1 MSDNKYR
8 TIPSWIDD
16 FVNSLKKGTTKVAD
30 GPGSSSPSSSSVG
43 GPSTSVGGPSMSG
56 GQDAVSTPGAS
67 PMGGQPS
74 DNGFGAPSPSH
85 GEANPNSQA
94 PGTEININ
102 DLETITWNDE
112 TYKVLFDKENNS
124 AAIINGFGNVVTTL
138 PNTMTIDEVNK
149 QLNAR
154 QIVVSSL
161 NKQAEEMQ
169 DEISKAFAHIED
181 EDGNTVSTVEIT
193 YDEPD
198 IDEMEEDDT
207 DKVVS
212 SEKIASLVET
222 KVQEYINNNIDEIL
236 LNSKIQQYINDK
248 VSRMVTAKLEA
259 EKLRKIAEAAEE
271 EELLDEDE
279 DFEEADDLDNIEK
292 PEDDIAEEEVE
303 EEPLD
308 EDKVEDHADEE
319 QEDKPMIED
328 MRSCPVQYE
337 ECDVHVDAVPATDG
351 SFDYSNPVE
360 LMGKWRE
367 IFKEGTCPDC
377 SCGLEKCTDC
387 EDKVEIQCSACKS
400 KFYVDKNN
408 EKIYKL

>member
-43 GPSTSVGGPSMSG
+43 GPSTSIGGPSMSG
-56 GQDAVSTPGAS
+56 GQDAAGTPGAS
-67 PMGGQPS
+67 PMGQPS

-207 DKVVS
+207 DKIVS

-222 KVQEYINNNIDEIL
+222 KVQEYINDNIDEIL
-236 LNSKIQQYINDK
+236 SNSKIQQYINDK

-271 EELLDEDE
+271 ELLDEDE

-292 PEDDIAEEEVE
+292 PEDDIVEEEVE

-308 EDKVEDHADEE
+308 EDKEEDHVDEE

-367 IFKEGTCPDC
+367 IFKEGICPDC

-400 KFYVDKNN
+400 KFYVDKNS

>member
-207 DKVVS
+207 DKIVN

-222 KVQEYINNNIDEIL
+222 KVQEYINDNIDEIL
-236 LNSKIQQYINDK
+236 LNSKIQQYINDR
-248 VSRMVTAKLEA
+248 VSKMVTAKLEA
-259 EKLRKIAEAAEE
+259 EKLRKIAEAAE

-292 PEDDIAEEEVE
+292 LEDDIVEEEVE

-308 EDKVEDHADEE
+308 EDKEEDHVDEE
-319 QEDKPMIED
+319 QEDKPIIED

-367 IFKEGTCPDC
+367 IFKEGICPDC

-400 KFYVDKNN
+400 KFYVDKNS

>member
-56 GQDAVSTPGAS
+56 GQDAVSTPGTS

-169 DEISKAFAHIED
+169 DEISKAFAYIED

-198 IDEMEEDDT
+198 IDEMKEDDT

-222 KVQEYINNNIDEIL
+222 KVQEYINDNIDEIL
-236 LNSKIQQYINDK
+236 LNSKIQQYINDR
-248 VSRMVTAKLEA
+248 VSKMVTAKLEA
-259 EKLRKIAEAAEE
+259 EKLRKIAEAAE

-292 PEDDIAEEEVE
+292 PEDDIVEEEVE

-308 EDKVEDHADEE
+308 EDKEEDHVDEE

-367 IFKEGTCPDC
+367 IFKEGICPDC

>member
-67 PMGGQPS
+67 PMSGQPS

-222 KVQEYINNNIDEIL
+222 KVQEYINDNIDEIL

-279 DFEEADDLDNIEK
+279 DFEEADDLNNIEK
-292 PEDDIAEEEVE
+292 PEDDIVEEEVE

-308 EDKVEDHADEE
+308 EDKEEDHVDEE

>member
-43 GPSTSVGGPSMSG
+43 GPSTSIGGPSMSG

-67 PMGGQPS
+67 PIGGQPS

-222 KVQEYINNNIDEIL
+222 KVQEYINDNIDEIL
-236 LNSKIQQYINDK
+236 LNSKIQQYINDR
-248 VSRMVTAKLEA
+248 VSKMVTAKLEA
-259 EKLRKIAEAAEE
+259 EKLRKIAEAAE

-292 PEDDIAEEEVE
+292 PEDDIVEEVE

-308 EDKVEDHADEE
+308 EDKEEDHADEE

-400 KFYVDKNN
+400 KFYVNKNN

>member
-67 PMGGQPS
+67 PMSGQPS
-74 DNGFGAPSPSH
+74 DNGFGTPSPSH

-222 KVQEYINNNIDEIL
+222 KVQEYINDNIDEIL

-292 PEDDIAEEEVE
+292 PEDDIVEEEVE

-308 EDKVEDHADEE
+308 EDKEEDHVDEE

>member
-207 DKVVS
+207 DKVVN

-222 KVQEYINNNIDEIL
+222 KVQEYINDNIDEIL
-236 LNSKIQQYINDK
+236 LNSKIQQYINDR

-292 PEDDIAEEEVE
+292 PEDDIAEEEAE
-303 EEPLD
+303 EELLD
-308 EDKVEDHADEE
+308 EDKEEDHADEE

-400 KFYVDKNN
+400 KFYVDKNS

>member
-207 DKVVS
+207 DKVVN

-222 KVQEYINNNIDEIL
+222 KVQEYINDNIDEIL
-236 LNSKIQQYINDK
+236 LNSKIQQYINDR
-248 VSRMVTAKLEA
+248 VSKMVTAKLEA
-259 EKLRKIAEAAEE
+259 EKLRKIAEAAE

-292 PEDDIAEEEVE
+292 PEDDIVEEEVE

-308 EDKVEDHADEE
+308 EDKEEDHADEE
-319 QEDKPMIED
+319 QEDKPIIED

>member
-67 PMGGQPS
+67 PMGGQPN

-85 GEANPNSQA
+85 GEANPNSQV

-207 DKVVS
+207 DKVAN

-222 KVQEYINNNIDEIL
+222 KVQEYINDNIDEIL
-236 LNSKIQQYINDK
+236 LNSKIQQYINDR
-248 VSRMVTAKLEA
+248 VSKMVTAKLEA
-259 EKLRKIAEAAEE
+259 EKLRKIAEAAE

-292 PEDDIAEEEVE
+292 SEDDIVEEEVE

-308 EDKVEDHADEE
+308 EDKEEDHVDEE

-400 KFYVDKNN
+400 KFYVDKNS

>member
-207 DKVVS
+207 DKVVN

-222 KVQEYINNNIDEIL
+222 KVQEYINDNIDEIL
-236 LNSKIQQYINDK
+236 LNSKIQQYINDR
-248 VSRMVTAKLEA
+248 VSKMVTAKLEA
-259 EKLRKIAEAAEE
+259 EKLRKIAEAAE

-292 PEDDIAEEEVE
+292 PEDDIVEEEVE

-308 EDKVEDHADEE
+308 EDKEEDHVDEE

>member
-207 DKVVS
+207 DKVVN

-222 KVQEYINNNIDEIL
+222 KVQEYINDNIDEIL

-308 EDKVEDHADEE
+308 EDKEEDHADEE

>member
-222 KVQEYINNNIDEIL
+222 KVQEYINDNIDEIL
-236 LNSKIQQYINDK
+236 LNSKIQQYINDR
-248 VSRMVTAKLEA
+248 VSKMVTAKLEA
-259 EKLRKIAEAAEE
+259 EKLRKIAEAAE

-292 PEDDIAEEEVE
+292 PEDDIVEEEVE

-308 EDKVEDHADEE
+308 EDKEEDHADEE
-319 QEDKPMIED
+319 QEDTPMIED

-400 KFYVDKNN
+400 KFYVDKNS

>member
-222 KVQEYINNNIDEIL
+222 KVQEYINDNIDEIL
-236 LNSKIQQYINDK
+236 LNSKIQQYINDR
-248 VSRMVTAKLEA
+248 VSKMVTAKLEA

-308 EDKVEDHADEE
+308 EDKEEDHADEE

-400 KFYVDKNN
+400 KFYVDKNS

>member
-85 GEANPNSQA
+85 GEANLNSQA

-198 IDEMEEDDT
+198 IDEMEEDNT

-292 PEDDIAEEEVE
+292 PEDDIVEEEVE

-308 EDKVEDHADEE
+308 EDKEEDHADEE

-400 KFYVDKNN
+400 KFYVDKNS

>member
-8 TIPSWIDD
+8 AIPSWIDD

-56 GQDAVSTPGAS
+56 GQDATSTPGTS
-67 PMGGQPS
+67 PMSQPS
-74 DNGFGAPSPSH
+74 DNNFGAPSPSH

-138 PNTMTIDEVNK
+138 PNTINIDEVNK

-154 QIVVSSL
+154 QIVVSSS
-161 NKQAEEMQ
+161 NKQAEDMQ

-181 EDGNTVSTVEIT
+181 EDGNTVSTVEVT
-193 YDEPD
+193 DDKPD
-198 IDEMEEDDT
+198 IDEMKEDDT
-207 DKVVS
+207 DMIVS
-212 SEKIASLVET
+212 SKKIASLVET
-222 KVQEYINNNIDEIL
+222 KVQEYINDNIDKIL
-236 LNSKIQQYINDK
+236 LNSKVQQYINDK

-259 EKLRKIAEAAEE
+259 EKLRKFAEAE

-279 DFEEADDLDNIEK
+279 NLDFEEADDLDNIEK
-292 PEDDIAEEEVE
+292 PEDDVAEEDEEEDHIDEEEVD
-303 EEPLD
+303 EPI
-308 EDKVEDHADEE
+308 
-319 QEDKPMIED
+319 IED

-367 IFKEGTCPDC
+367 IFKEGVCPDC
-377 SCGLEKCTDC
+377 SCSLEKCTDC
-387 EDKVEIQCSACKS
+387 EDKVEIQCSACNS
-400 KFYVDKNN
+400 KFYVDKNS

>member
-56 GQDAVSTPGAS
+56 GQDAVSTPGTS

-207 DKVVS
+207 DKVVN

-222 KVQEYINNNIDEIL
+222 KVQEYINDNIDEIL
-236 LNSKIQQYINDK
+236 LNSKIQQYINDR
-248 VSRMVTAKLEA
+248 VSKMVTAKLEA
-259 EKLRKIAEAAEE
+259 EKLRKIAEAAE

-308 EDKVEDHADEE
+308 EDKEEDHADEE

>member
-43 GPSTSVGGPSMSG
+43 GPSTSVGGPSMLG

-207 DKVVS
+207 DKTVT

-222 KVQEYINNNIDEIL
+222 KVQEYINDNIDEIL

-292 PEDDIAEEEVE
+292 PEDDIVEEEVE

-308 EDKVEDHADEE
+308 EDKEEDHADEE

-360 LMGKWRE
+360 LMGRWRE

>member
-56 GQDAVSTPGAS
+56 GQDATSTPGTS
-67 PMGGQPS
+67 PMSQPS
-74 DNGFGAPSPSH
+74 DNNFGAPSPSH

-138 PNTMTIDEVNK
+138 PNTINIDEVNK

-154 QIVVSSL
+154 QIVVSSS
-161 NKQAEEMQ
+161 NKQAEDMQ

-181 EDGNTVSTVEIT
+181 EDGNTVSTVEVT
-193 YDEPD
+193 DDKPD
-198 IDEMEEDDT
+198 IDEMKEDDT
-207 DKVVS
+207 DMIVS
-212 SEKIASLVET
+212 SKKIASLVET
-222 KVQEYINNNIDEIL
+222 KVQEYINDNIDKIL
-236 LNSKIQQYINDK
+236 LNSKVQQYINDK

-259 EKLRKIAEAAEE
+259 EKLRKFAEAEE

-279 DFEEADDLDNIEK
+279 NLDFEEADDLDNIEK
-292 PEDDIAEEEVE
+292 PEDDVVEEDEEEDHIDEEEVD
-303 EEPLD
+303 EPI
-308 EDKVEDHADEE
+308 
-319 QEDKPMIED
+319 IED

-367 IFKEGTCPDC
+367 IFKEGVCPDC

-387 EDKVEIQCSACKS
+387 EDKVEIQCSACNS
-400 KFYVDKNN
+400 KFYVDKNS

>member
-271 EELLDEDE
+271 ELLDEDE

-292 PEDDIAEEEVE
+292 PEDDIVEEEVE

-308 EDKVEDHADEE
+308 EDKEEDHVDEE

>member
-207 DKVVS
+207 DKVVN

-222 KVQEYINNNIDEIL
+222 KVQEYINDNIDEIL
-236 LNSKIQQYINDK
+236 LNSKIQQYINDR
-248 VSRMVTAKLEA
+248 VSKMVTAKLEA
-259 EKLRKIAEAAEE
+259 EKLRKIAEAAE

-292 PEDDIAEEEVE
+292 PEDDIVEEEVE

-308 EDKVEDHADEE
+308 EDKEEDHADEE
-319 QEDKPMIED
+319 QEDKLMIED

-400 KFYVDKNN
+400 KFYVDKNS

>member
-43 GPSTSVGGPSMSG
+43 SPSTSVGGPSMSG
-56 GQDAVSTPGAS
+56 GQDAVNTPGTS

-207 DKVVS
+207 DKVIN

-222 KVQEYINNNIDEIL
+222 KVQEYINDNIDEIL
-236 LNSKIQQYINDK
+236 LNSKIQQYINDR
-248 VSRMVTAKLEA
+248 VSKMVTAKLEA
-259 EKLRKIAEAAEE
+259 EKLRKIAEAAE

-292 PEDDIAEEEVE
+292 PEDDIIEEEVE

-308 EDKVEDHADEE
+308 EDKEEDHVDEE

-387 EDKVEIQCSACKS
+387 EDKVEIQCSACNS
-400 KFYVDKNN
+400 KFYVDKNS

>member
-43 GPSTSVGGPSMSG
+43 GPSTFVGGPSMSG

-67 PMGGQPS
+67 PMGSQPS

-207 DKVVS
+207 DKVVN

-222 KVQEYINNNIDEIL
+222 KVQEYINDNIDEIL
-236 LNSKIQQYINDK
+236 LNSKIQQYINDR
-248 VSRMVTAKLEA
+248 VSKMVTAKLEA
-259 EKLRKIAEAAEE
+259 EKLRKIAEAAE

-292 PEDDIAEEEVE
+292 PEDDIVEEEVE

-308 EDKVEDHADEE
+308 EDKEEDHADEE

-367 IFKEGTCPDC
+367 IFKEGICPDC

>member
-207 DKVVS
+207 DKIVN

-222 KVQEYINNNIDEIL
+222 KVQEYINDNIDEIL
-236 LNSKIQQYINDK
+236 LNSKIQQYINDR
-248 VSRMVTAKLEA
+248 VSKMVTAKLEA
-259 EKLRKIAEAAEE
+259 EKLRKIAEAAE

-292 PEDDIAEEEVE
+292 PEDDIVEEEVE

-308 EDKVEDHADEE
+308 EDKEEDHVDEE

-367 IFKEGTCPDC
+367 IFKEGICPDC

-400 KFYVDKNN
+400 KFYVDKNS

>member
-67 PMGGQPS
+67 PMSGQPS

-222 KVQEYINNNIDEIL
+222 KVQEYINDNIDEIL

-292 PEDDIAEEEVE
+292 PEDDIVEEEVE

-308 EDKVEDHADEE
+308 EDKEEDHVDEE

>member
-308 EDKVEDHADEE
+308 EDKEEDHIDEE

>member
-30 GPGSSSPSSSSVG
+30 GPGSSSPSSSSIG

-207 DKVVS
+207 DKVVN

-308 EDKVEDHADEE
+308 EDKEEDHVDEE

-337 ECDVHVDAVPATDG
+337 ECDVHIDAVPATDG

-400 KFYVDKNN
+400 KFYVDKNS

>member
-207 DKVVS
+207 DKVVN

-222 KVQEYINNNIDEIL
+222 KVQEYINDNIDEIL

-248 VSRMVTAKLEA
+248 VSRMITAKLEA
-259 EKLRKIAEAAEE
+259 EKLRKIAEATE
-271 EELLDEDE
+271 EELLDEDG

-292 PEDDIAEEEVE
+292 PEDDIVEEEVE

-308 EDKVEDHADEE
+308 EDKEEDHIDEE

-387 EDKVEIQCSACKS
+387 EDKVEIQCLACKS

>member
-67 PMGGQPS
+67 PMGQPS

-207 DKVVS
+207 DKTVT

-222 KVQEYINNNIDEIL
+222 KVQEYINDNIDEIL

-292 PEDDIAEEEVE
+292 PEDDIVEEEVE

-308 EDKVEDHADEE
+308 EDKEEDHVDEE

-367 IFKEGTCPDC
+367 IFKEGICPDC
-377 SCGLEKCTDC
+377 SCSLEKCTDC

-400 KFYVDKNN
+400 KFYVDKNS

>member
-67 PMGGQPS
+67 PIGGQPS

-271 EELLDEDE
+271 ELLDEDE

-292 PEDDIAEEEVE
+292 PEDDIVEEEVE

-308 EDKVEDHADEE
+308 EDKEEDHADEE
-319 QEDKPMIED
+319 QEDKPIIED

-377 SCGLEKCTDC
+377 SCGLEKCTDY

-400 KFYVDKNN
+400 KFYVDKNS

>member
-56 GQDAVSTPGAS
+56 GQDVVSTPGAS

-222 KVQEYINNNIDEIL
+222 KVQEYINDNIDEIL
-236 LNSKIQQYINDK
+236 LNSKIQQYINDR
-248 VSRMVTAKLEA
+248 VSKMVTAKLEA
-259 EKLRKIAEAAEE
+259 EKLRKIAEAAE

-292 PEDDIAEEEVE
+292 PEDDITEEEVE
-303 EEPLD
+303 EGPLD
-308 EDKVEDHADEE
+308 EDKEEDHADEE

-400 KFYVDKNN
+400 KFYVDKNS

>member
-222 KVQEYINNNIDEIL
+222 KVQEYINDNIDEIL
-236 LNSKIQQYINDK
+236 LNSKIQQYINDR

-259 EKLRKIAEAAEE
+259 EKLRKIAEAAE

-292 PEDDIAEEEVE
+292 PEDDIIEEEVEE

-308 EDKVEDHADEE
+308 EDKEEDHTDEE
-319 QEDKPMIED
+319 QEDKPIIED

-400 KFYVDKNN
+400 KFYVDKNS

>member
-30 GPGSSSPSSSSVG
+30 GPGSSSPSSSSVS

-67 PMGGQPS
+67 PMGQPS

-222 KVQEYINNNIDEIL
+222 KVQEYINDNIDEIL

-292 PEDDIAEEEVE
+292 PEDDIVEEEVE

-308 EDKVEDHADEE
+308 EDKEEDHVDEE

-337 ECDVHVDAVPATDG
+337 ECDVHVDAIPATDG

-367 IFKEGTCPDC
+367 IFKEGICPDC

>member
-1 MSDNKYR
+1 MNDNKYR
-8 TIPSWIDD
+8 AIPSWIDD
-16 FVNSLKKGTTKVAD
+16 FVNSLKKGTIKVAD
-30 GPGSSSPSSSSVG
+30 GPGSSSSPSSSAG
-43 GPSTSVGGPSMSG
+43 GSSMSG
-56 GQDAVSTPGAS
+56 GQGTTSTPGNS
-67 PMGGQPS
+67 SVGQPS
-74 DNGFGAPSPSH
+74 MSQSSDTGFGAPSPSH

-138 PNTMTIDEVNK
+138 PNTMSIDEVNK

-169 DEISKAFAHIED
+169 DEISKAFAYIED
-181 EDGNTVSTVEIT
+181 EDGNTVSTVEMT
-193 YDEPD
+193 DDKPD
-198 IDEMEEDDT
+198 IDEMKEDDT
-207 DKVVS
+207 DMIVGSK
-212 SEKIASLVET
+212 KMASLVEA
-222 KVQEYINNNIDEIL
+222 KVKEYINNNIDEIL

-248 VSRMVTAKLEA
+248 VSKMVTAELEA
-259 EKLRKIAEAAEE
+259 EKLRKIAEAEEE

-279 DFEEADDLDNIEK
+279 SLDFEEADDLDNIEK
-292 PEDDIAEEEVE
+292 SEELEDDILEEKEEEDNIKEDHVN
-303 EEPLD
+303 EEPV
-308 EDKVEDHADEE
+308 DK
-319 QEDKPMIED
+319 QMIED

-337 ECDVHVDAVPATDG
+337 ECDVHPDAIPANDG

-367 IFKEGTCPDC
+367 IFKEGICPDC

-387 EDKVEIQCSACKS
+387 EDKVEIQCSACNS

>member
-74 DNGFGAPSPSH
+74 DNGFGVPSPSH

-308 EDKVEDHADEE
+308 EDKEEDHIDEE

-400 KFYVDKNN
+400 KFYVDKNS

>member
-30 GPGSSSPSSSSVG
+30 GPDSSSPSSSSVG

-56 GQDAVSTPGAS
+56 GQDEVSTPGTS

-207 DKVVS
+207 DKIVN

-222 KVQEYINNNIDEIL
+222 KVQEYINDNIDEIL

-271 EELLDEDE
+271 ELLDEDE

-292 PEDDIAEEEVE
+292 PEDDIIEEEVE
-303 EEPLD
+303 EEEPLD
-308 EDKVEDHADEE
+308 GDKEEDHVDEE

-337 ECDVHVDAVPATDG
+337 ECDVYVDAVPATDG

-367 IFKEGTCPDC
+367 IFKEGICPDC

-387 EDKVEIQCSACKS
+387 EDKVEIQCSACNS
-400 KFYVDKNN
+400 KFYVDKNS